1 MTYTQQINILIA
13 QTLEK
18 VQELNPERYGYWYS
32 KLYPPF
38 GDNENWNVRTLHTLE
53 QLLIDYANDEK
64 LSSSS

>member
-18 VQELNPERYGYWYS
+18 LQELNPELYGQWYS

-38 GDNENWNVRTLHTLE
+38 GDNDNWNVKTLHEIE
-53 QLLIDYANDEK
+53 QLLIDYAK
-64 LSSSS
+64 